1 VKVALLHPY
10 LKTKGGAEKLV
21 LEYASRSRHDI
32 DIYTLTYFPDRTFPE
47 FENLSVHELPAPS
60 FLRRVAESF
69 FVRGVAY
76 TAISAFSRIDV
87 SPYDAVLVDI
97 SGLGEAFA
105 LRNYI
110 PGRTFAYCHSPLR
123 AAGTEEDLAWMNR
136 HLSLSR
142 RLIHAPARKVYNAV
156 QRVIW
161 PRFSGVAFNSNLS
174 RSRALRLGLIP
185 RDRTSVIYPGVDL
198 PGEPSR
204 HDDQYF
210 LYVSRF
216 AQMKRQY
223 ELIRAWAR
231 AGLWR
236 EGYRLVLAG
245 YPSKSSYFAK
255 VQALASKTPSVEIY
269 TDVSAS
275 DLSDFYSRAT
285 LGIFLGYYE
294 DFGIAPL
301 EVMSY
306 GKYLLSPDSG
316 GFLELVSGAPAL
328 RTFRD
333 TYDDSLFVSRLTA
346 ALIHAYEDAQ
356 RPDFHDRSYANA
368 EYVRAHVN
376 SWDEFARQLDDYI
389 ER

>member
-1 VKVALLHPY
+1 MRVALLHPY

-32 DIYTLTYFPDRTFPE
+32 DIYTLAYFPDRTFPG
-47 FENLSVHELPAPS
+47 FQDLSVHELPAPS
-60 FLRRVAESF
+60 FLKSVAESF
-69 FVRGVAY
+69 FIRGIAY
-76 TAISAFSRIDV
+76 TAISALSRIDV

-110 PGRTFAYCHSPLR
+110 PGRTFAYCHTPLR
-123 AAGTEEDLAWMNR
+123 AAGTDEDIRWMDT

-142 RLIHAPARKVYNAV
+142 RLIHAPARKVYNLV
-156 QRVIW
+156 QRAIW
-161 PRFSGVAFNSNLS
+161 PRFSGVAFNSRLS
-174 RSRALRLGLIP
+174 RSRALRLGLI
-185 RDRTSVIYPGVDL
+185 DSSRTTVIYPGVDL
-198 PGEPSR
+198 HGTPSR
-204 HDDQYF
+204 HDDDYF
-210 LYVSRF
+210 IYVSRF

-223 ELIRAWAR
+223 ELLRAWAR
-231 AGLWR
+231 VGLWR

-255 VQALASKTPSVEIY
+255 VQSLASKTPAVDIH

-275 DLSDFYSRAT
+275 ELDDLYSHAT
-285 LGIFLGYYE
+285 LGLFLGYYE

-316 GFLELVSGAPAL
+316 GFLELVRGAPAL
-328 RTFRD
+328 RTFHD
-333 TYDDSLFVSRLTA
+333 THDDNLFVSRLSA
-346 ALIHAYEDAQ
+346 ALIHAYEDSQ
-356 RPDFHDRSYANA
+356 RSDFHDRSYANA

-376 SWDEFARQLDDYI
+376 SWDDFARQLDDYI